1 MKIKYAVII
10 NTSYKI
16 PVLLVNKIS
25 SATLKN
31 KEPSSYSDHFNTC
44 IHYFNHS
51 YSFKEFLKLI
61 ARLMYL
67 NTK

>member
-31 KEPSSYSDHFNTC
+31 KESSSYSDHFNTC

-51 YSFKEFLKLI
+51 YSFK
-61 ARLMYL
+61 
-67 NTK
+67 